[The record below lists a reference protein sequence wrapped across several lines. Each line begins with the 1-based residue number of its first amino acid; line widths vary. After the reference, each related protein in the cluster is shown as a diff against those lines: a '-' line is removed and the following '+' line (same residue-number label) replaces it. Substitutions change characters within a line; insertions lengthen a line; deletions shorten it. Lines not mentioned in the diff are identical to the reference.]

1 MAGHYVTKTLLAS
14 NSHRHHPTMSIAEF
28 LEELVSK
35 LSKENYE
42 CTLSDY
48 KFWMKIGT
56 THGCVSEDQLHND
69 ILANLRSDSVY
80 PTVKSGTL
88 IHPTSRL
95 LLQFV
100 TDIEGESGSSTH
112 ARLCR
117 TSLSDFFSDNLK
129 IIRDPTFHGRDRFY
143 THVNFLAHWA
153 NLGYLSL
160 EDVRDNILQSLT
172 FKPTPDLHQLYSLF
186 ILLRIAGAT
195 FAAYVDPSV
204 MENCFRVLEHPK
216 SASHGEVRAFF

>member
-1 MAGHYVTKTLLAS
+1 
-14 NSHRHHPTMSIAEF
+14 MSISQF
-28 LEELVSK
+28 LGELVSK

-42 CTLSDY
+42 RTLFDY
-48 KFWMKIGT
+48 RFWTKIGAT
-56 THGCVSEDQLHND
+56 LGRIHDDQLYND
-69 ILANLRSDSVY
+69 IRDNMKPDSVY
-80 PTVKSGTL
+80 PSAPSLSL

-100 TDIEGESGSSTH
+100 TNVESQPISSTH
-112 ARLCR
+112 TRLR
-117 TSLSDFFSDNLK
+117 HSVLSDFFSDNL
-129 IIRDPTFHGRDRFY
+129 IIVRNPSFGGQARFY

-172 FKPTPDLHQLYSLF
+172 FQPTPDIHQLYSLY

-195 FAAYVDPSV
+195 FAAYVGPSV
-204 MENCFRVLEHPK
+204 MDRCLQALESPEC
-216 SASHGEVRAFF
+216 ASHGQVRVFF